1 MTRAVEG
8 AQPTGRREGMMVELV
23 EPLDRTGARP
33 GAPWNRNGSGLR
45 LPIASARRAVD
56 VREWTAI
63 QRFVLLLAV
72 VYLAKQ
78 VVYAFLFP
86 AFSGHDEVAHY
97 EYLRVV
103 ATEGRV
109 PVIPDLEEWR
119 AAFSDRTPT
128 SEDRLGTDL
137 YRYCHYT
144 LDWYCELPKYEN
156 NPPYAVTYLDEFY
169 PSGWVYTANHP
180 PLYYMLMAPV
190 YWLSDGT
197 SPVTQLY
204 LLRFAAIPF
213 GLATVLLAFLTART
227 LFPTDGFVPVV
238 SSAFVAF
245 QTQVS
250 YEAAMLNN
258 DILGVALYS
267 LALYLLVRGI
277 RDRFPSPLCFA
288 LGITLGLSLLAKSTS
303 VTVVGIAG
311 LTMLVVLGFRD
322 WRGLVE
328 RGMLVGVPMVLL
340 IAPWYVFLYRTYGNL
355 TVLPQIEALQWWNSP
370 GGGFFDLL
378 FSRGFAEMRFKET
391 WGYWGWRLIP
401 LDKTT
406 LWAIGVP
413 LIVALGGLVQYAVLA
428 SRLRPADEDGQVA
441 RPVRWQALAL
451 GMLLFSCVVAYVA
464 IVQFGVTFS
473 LTQARYFFPIVN
485 AAAILLALGWR
496 TLIPLRFHPY
506 GQGAAVTALVAM
518 NILIFSQFVIPYWQ
532 LSFD

>member
-1 MTRAVEG
+1 MA
-8 AQPTGRREGMMVELV
+8 ELV
-23 EPLDRTGARP
+23 EPVDQTGSRS
-33 GAPWNRNGSGLR
+33 GSLWNRGGSQLR
-45 LPIASARRAVD
+45 LPIASVGRAVD

-63 QRFVLLLAV
+63 RRFVLLLAV

-86 AFSGHDEVAHY
+86 AFTGHDEVAHY
-97 EYLRVV
+97 AYLRVV
-103 ATEGRV
+103 ATEGRMPIV
-109 PVIPDLEEWR
+109 PDVDQWRVDFAAGTATFDRIPPELYKYCQYVTSDWWR
-119 AAFSDRTPT
+119 FGCGDPRWLN
-128 SEDRLGTDL
+128 D
-137 YRYCHYT
+137 
-144 LDWYCELPKYEN
+144 
-156 NPPYAVTYLDEFY
+156 PPYAVTYLDEYF
-169 PSGWVYTANHP
+169 PSGWIYSANHP
-180 PLYYMLMAPV
+180 PLYYLLMTPV
-190 YWLSDGT
+190 YWLSDST
-197 SPVTQLY
+197 SPETQLY
-204 LLRFAAIPF
+204 VLRFAAIPF

-227 LFPTDGFVPVV
+227 LFPTDSFVPLV

-258 DILGVALYS
+258 DILGIALYS
-267 LALYLLVRGI
+267 LALCLLVRGV
-277 RDRFPSPLCFA
+277 RDRFPTPLCFV

-311 LTMLVVLGFRD
+311 LTMLVSLGVRD
-322 WRGLVE
+322 WRGWVVKGLVVSAP
-328 RGMLVGVPMVLL
+328 MLLL
-340 IAPWYVFLYRTYGNL
+340 IAPWYVFLYRTYGNF
-355 TVLPQIEALQWWNSP
+355 TVLPQIEALQWWNQP
-370 GGGFFDLL
+370 AGGFFELLLDLD
-378 FSRGFAEMRFKET
+378 FAEMRFKET

-406 LWAIGVP
+406 LWAIGLP
-413 LIVALGGLVQYAVLA
+413 LIVALGGLLQYAVTA
-428 SRLRPADEDGQVA
+428 ARRRPSAESDPVN

-451 GMLLFSCVVAYVA
+451 GMLFVSCVVAYLA

-506 GQGAAVTALVAM
+506 GQGAAVAAMIAM
-518 NILIFSQFVIPYWQ
+518 NVLIFSQFVIPYWQ